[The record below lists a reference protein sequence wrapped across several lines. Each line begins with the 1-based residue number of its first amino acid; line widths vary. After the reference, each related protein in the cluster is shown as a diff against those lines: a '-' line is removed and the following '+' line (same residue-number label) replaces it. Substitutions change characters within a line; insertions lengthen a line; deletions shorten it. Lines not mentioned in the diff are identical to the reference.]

1 MKKYI
6 LMALSVCALTACD
19 LANGEGAGSD
29 NAVYMGNA
37 NSSGVVSMVVSDANG
52 GSIVVTPRL
61 ANITEEPVEVTVS
74 LDKDY
79 LAEYNKSAGLDLQPV
94 EAEDFVLVTQDG
106 KESHGSATVV
116 IEKGQFNAS
125 VEVRMSSVDPEKYS
139 YSKGFAIPLTITQAS
154 GYQVLSSPKSTLIRL
169 SRQLVTSVA
178 KFTYGGSIALVPNDE
193 LREPMSN
200 WTMQV
205 SMLYPSLPTGS
216 SDGNTTVMSI
226 GAGTGDFYTRIHA
239 TKGIQFKHGRD
250 GDDTWTQKPLATNKW
265 LNITF
270 VHRNGSEMS
279 IYVNGELQKT
289 YQSSPIYFSQQT
301 ICNLYIGNTQYTGVY
316 VREARMWNR
325 ALTEGEIVDKEYLP
339 QDPADPSLIMYMPF
353 TKVENNGM
361 EELTGNWT
369 VSNFRDTGYY
379 NEDPPRIT
387 YVENV
392 LFPSEELV
400 IVATDEEEGE

>member
-6 LMALSVCALTACD
+6 LLALSVGVLTACD
-19 LANGEGAGSD
+19 LADGEGKGAD

-37 NSSGVVSMVVSDANG
+37 NSSGVISMVVSDATG
-52 GSIVVTPRL
+52 GSAVITPRL
-61 ANITEEPVEVTVS
+61 ANITDEPVEVTIA
-74 LDKDY
+74 LDKEY
-79 LAEYNKSAGLDLQPV
+79 LAAYNQAAGLNLEPV

-106 KESHGSATVV
+106 KESRGSATVV

-125 VEVRMSSVDPEKYS
+125 VEVKMPMVDETKYP
-139 YSKGFAIPLTITQAS
+139 YSKRFAIPLSITHAS
-154 GYQVLSSPKSTLIRL
+154 NYQVLSSPKSTLIRL

-178 KFTYGGSIALVPNDE
+178 KFTRGGSIALVPKDE
-193 LREPMSN
+193 FREPMSN

-205 SMLYPSLPTGS
+205 SMMFPSL
-216 SDGNTTVMSI
+216 GNSNQTIMSI
-226 GAGTGDFYTRIHA
+226 QSGTGDFYTRIHGE
-239 TKGIQFKHGRD
+239 TGIQFKHGRD

-270 VHRNGSEMS
+270 VHRNSSEMS

-289 YQSSPIYFSQQT
+289 YQSAPIHFSNNPK
-301 ICNLYIGNTQYTGVY
+301 CCLFIGNTTYTGVY
-316 VREARMWNR
+316 IREARMWNR

-339 QDPADPSLIMYMPF
+339 QDISDPDLIMYMPF
-353 TKVENNGM
+353 TKVEGNGM

-369 VSNFRDTGYY
+369 ISNFRDLDIWD
-379 NEDPPRIT
+379 EDPAALT
-387 YVENV
+387 YIENV

-400 IVATDEEEGE
+400 IIPTEEEGEGE